1 MTSISF
7 IYSIRLLLAVG
18 VLTVATCTA
27 NPQASSNSATPPAT
41 ETAARTQAPSTAQT
55 RPAIEPKATEILQ
68 AACARLA
75 AAQSISFTAIETY
88 ENPSRLGFPL
98 AYATKS
104 DVLLQRP
111 NKLRVITLGDGPVS
125 EFYYDGKTM
134 TAFAPAENLVAI
146 ADAPPTVDDM
156 LATAFHS
163 AAIYFPFDDVIVTD
177 PYKDIAE
184 GLKVAFYVGQ
194 SHIVGGIT
202 TDIVAYESGG
212 VFIEAWIGADD
223 KLPRLVRAVYENDP
237 LQSRHA
243 MIFSN
248 WQLDVAVP
256 ADSFSTSKA
265 SSAKRIKFASPDLPP
280 NMSKPNASAN

>member
-1 MTSISF
+1 MHGQSPGF
-7 IYSIRLLLAVG
+7 IEFRNAARNRDGGSNSGTVNCTDEACNRTEGHKSSQARMCAAGCGPVHFVHGDRNLREPEPSRLPAGIRYQIGCASS
-18 VLTVATCTA
+18 ATE
-27 NPQASSNSATPPAT
+27 QASSDHFG
-41 ETAARTQAPSTAQT
+41 R
-55 RPAIEPKATEILQ
+55 R
-68 AACARLA
+68 
-75 AAQSISFTAIETY
+75 
-88 ENPSRLGFPL
+88 SRFG
-98 AYATKS
+98 
-104 DVLLQRP
+104 VLLRRQD
-111 NKLRVITLGDGPVS
+111 NDGLRAG
-125 EFYYDGKTM
+125 
-134 TAFAPAENLVAI
+134 ENLVAI